1 MSGADIKN
9 LVNLAIIHSIK
20 VGRRKATVE
29 DFEFAADRIRM
40 GVGRH
45 KLTVTDKEKL
55 MTAYHEGGHA
65 LTSLLTEGSSPLH
78 KVTILPRGQSLG
90 HTSYTPSED

>member
-1 MSGADIKN
+1 ME
-9 LVNLAIIHSIK
+9 LL
-20 VGRRKATVE
+20 GRRKATVE

-55 MTAYHEGGHA
+55 MTAYHEGKSMIIRW
-65 LTSLLTEGSSPLH
+65 SLNNFDTPL
-78 KVTILPRGQSLG
+78 L
-90 HTSYTPSED
+90 